1 MMGDS
6 RQSSQTSPP
15 GPSPGAGWSP
25 GRLLACAVC
34 GIVLV
39 GVGTYVHNEGLLR
52 KALEWIG
59 PPTWRS
65 SLVFIGIYVA
75 ATVLLIPGSVLTLG
89 AGAAF
94 GLAWGSACVSLA
106 ATLGASCAFLIGRHL
121 TRDFIGKKIQ
131 RDERFAAIDR
141 AVARE
146 GWKVVALARL
156 SPLFP
161 FTLLN
166 YAFGLTRVNFW
177 HYVAASWAGM
187 LPGTVMY
194 VYLGSVANAA
204 TVRSR
209 STAEWAFYGLGLVA
223 TILITIQV
231 TRLARQAL
239 HRRIGS

>member
-1 MMGDS
+1 MMVDP
-6 RQSSQTSPP
+6 RQSSPASP
-15 GPSPGAGWSP
+15 PSPGAGWP
-25 GRLLACAVC
+25 RWRLLAYAAC
-34 GIVLV
+34 GAALL
-39 GVGTYVHNEGLLR
+39 GAGLYVHNAGLLG

-65 SLVFIGIYVA
+65 SLVFIGVYVV
-75 ATVLLIPGSVLTLG
+75 ATILLIPGSVLTLG

-94 GLAWGSACVSLA
+94 GLAWGSACVSIA
-106 ATLGASCAFLIGRHL
+106 ATVGASCAFLIGRHL

-131 RDERFAAIDR
+131 GDARFAAIDR
-141 AVARE
+141 AVAQE
-146 GWKVVALARL
+146 GWKIVALARL

-166 YAFGLTRVNFW
+166 YAFGLTHVNFW

-204 TVRSR
+204 TVRSL
-209 STAEWAFYGLGLVA
+209 STAEWVFYGLGLAA
-223 TILITIQV
+223 TILVTIQV
-231 TRLARQAL
+231 TRLAREAL
-239 HRRIGS
+239 RRRIGP

>member
-1 MMGDS
+1 MGDP
-6 RQSSQTSPP
+6 RQSSPASARA
-15 GPSPGAGWSP
+15 PSVGAGGS
-25 GRLLACAVC
+25 RARMIAYAAC
-34 GIVLV
+34 GIALIGI
-39 GVGTYVHNEGLLR
+39 GVHAHNEGLLR

-94 GLAWGSACVSLA
+94 GLPWGSACVSIA
-106 ATLGASCAFLIGRHL
+106 ATLGAACAFLIGRHIK
-121 TRDFIGKKIQ
+121 RDFIGKKFQ

-141 AVARE
+141 AVAQE

-194 VYLGSVANAA
+194 VHLGSVANAA

-223 TILITIQV
+223 TILVTIQV
-231 TRLARQAL
+231 TRMARQAL